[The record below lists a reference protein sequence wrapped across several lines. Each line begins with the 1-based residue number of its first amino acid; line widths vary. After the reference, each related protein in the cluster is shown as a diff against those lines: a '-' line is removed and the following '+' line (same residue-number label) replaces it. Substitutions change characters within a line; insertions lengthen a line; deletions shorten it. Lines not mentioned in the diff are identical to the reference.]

1 MIPTFLGATLLVFT
15 ILQMAPGGP
24 LDKTIQQMQSGGA
37 SSGASQE
44 GGTSGNSNIGGSLI
58 PKRALKE
65 LERFYGFDKPILQ
78 RYLIWLGV
86 WEREIKHKTLI
97 FNFHESE
104 KKKNMGKR
112 RYAHIM
118 RNGSN
123 LEVYDKDGNISK
135 LWKARFDMDI
145 SEEEI
150 ANINLTLE
158 DEHAIEVFNKEKNKL
173 EFFVNSGNLIQVYD
187 EEKNLKGILQ
197 ARFDVNISEQEKKY
211 IDYIIESDQE
221 INIKTIEFLEQRK
234 DKKIIKTIHE
244 DKKIIVLNTSPVT
257 IGKLFEIKEL
267 EGTIYETEF
276 SGVLT
281 GNLGKSYTYQQPVT
295 DVMKPRFR
303 VSIMLGL
310 TGWII
315 AYLVCI
321 PLGIK
326 KALSHGSRFDLIS
339 SAIVFM
345 AYSIPGWAFGGVLLV
360 LFGGGS
366 FWDVFPLGGLHSP
379 QSIWQ
384 NMNFFEKVIDQIWHA
399 ILPIIAW
406 TIGSFA
412 SLTVLMKNSLLDNM
426 SQDYIRTAFAKG
438 LTERRVIWVHAMRNS
453 IIPIASGIGYI
464 IATIIAGS
472 YFIEWIFNIDGFGKM
487 GYQAILDRDY
497 PITMGFLV
505 VAVLIRLVANLL
517 SDLALALV
525 DPRIRF
531 K

>member
-1 MIPTFLGATLLVFT
+1 MVPTFLGATLLVFV

-24 LDKTIQQMQSGGA
+24 LEKTVMQMQKGAPSGGGA
-37 SSGASQE
+37 SE
-44 GGTSGNSNIGGSLI
+44 GGASGNSSSSSGTLL

-65 LERFYGFDKPILQ
+65 LERFYGFDKPIWQ

-86 WEREIKHKTLI
+86 WPREIKHRNVSFKLGE
-97 FNFHESE
+97 NE

-112 RYAHIM
+112 RFAYIK
-118 RNGSN
+118 REGSS
-123 LEVYDKDGNISK
+123 LSVFDKEGKPST

-145 SEEEI
+145 SDEEI
-150 ANINLTLE
+150 ENFENL
-158 DEHAIEVFNKEKNKL
+158 KNQGKLSEIKKL
-173 EFFVNSGNLIQVYD
+173 EATV
-187 EEKNLKGILQ
+187 
-197 ARFDVNISEQEKKY
+197 
-211 IDYIIESDQE
+211 
-221 INIKTIEFLEQRK
+221 
-234 DKKIIKTIHE
+234 
-244 DKKIIVLNTSPVT
+244 
-257 IGKLFEIKEL
+257 
-267 EGTIYETEF
+267 YETEF

-295 DVMKPRFR
+295 EVMKPRFK

-326 KALSHGSRFDLIS
+326 KALRHGSRFDLIS
-339 SAIVFM
+339 SVIVFM

-379 QSIWQ
+379 QEVWQ
-384 NMNFFEKVIDQIWHA
+384 DLSFFGKVLDQIHHA

-438 LTERRVIWVHAMRNS
+438 LSEKRVIWVHAIRNS

-472 YFIEWIFNIDGFGKM
+472 YFIEMIFNINGFGKM

-505 VAVLIRLVANLL
+505 VAVLIRLIANLL
-517 SDLALALV
+517 SDLALAAV

>member
-1 MIPTFLGATLLVFT
+1 MFNYVIRRLLLMIPTFLGATMLVFV

-24 LDKTIQQMQSGGA
+24 LEKTIMQIQM
-37 SSGASQE
+37 GASQGGGE
-44 GGTSGNSNIGGSLI
+44 GGATSSGSSSAGTLL
-58 PKRALKE
+58 PKRAIKE
-65 LERFYGFDKPILQ
+65 LERFYGFDKPIWQ

-86 WEREIKHKTLI
+86 WEREIKHRTLYFKI
-97 FNFHESE
+97 GDTDV
-104 KKKNMGKR
+104 KKNMGKR
-112 RYAHIM
+112 RYAFV
-118 RNGSN
+118 RKNGAE
-123 LEVYDKDGNISK
+123 LEVSDKEGNIST
-135 LWKARFDMDI
+135 LWTARFDMDI
-145 SEEEI
+145 SDEEI
-150 ANINLTLE
+150 IHFEEL
-158 DEHAIEVFNKEKNKL
+158 KNNGELADVSKL
-173 EFFVNSGNLIQVYD
+173 E
-187 EEKNLKGILQ
+187 
-197 ARFDVNISEQEKKY
+197 A
-211 IDYIIESDQE
+211 
-221 INIKTIEFLEQRK
+221 TIF
-234 DKKIIKTIHE
+234 
-244 DKKIIVLNTSPVT
+244 
-257 IGKLFEIKEL
+257 
-267 EGTIYETEF
+267 ETEY

-281 GNLGKSYTYQQPVT
+281 GNLGKSYTYQQPVI
-295 DVMKPRFR
+295 DVMKPRFI
-303 VSIMLGL
+303 VSILLGL
-310 TGWII
+310 SGFLIS
-315 AYLVCI
+315 YLVCI

-326 KALSHGSRFDLIS
+326 KALNHGSKFDLIS

-379 QSIWQ
+379 QEIWVSLS
-384 NMNFFEKVIDQIWHA
+384 FFEKILDQLHHV

-438 LTERRVIWVHAMRNS
+438 LSEKRVIWVHAVRNS

-472 YFIEWIFNIDGFGKM
+472 YFIEMIFNINGFGKM

-505 VAVLIRLVANLL
+505 IAVIIRLVANLL
-517 SDLALALV
+517 SDLALAAV

>member
-1 MIPTFLGATLLVFT
+1 MIPTFLGATMLVFV

-24 LDKTIQQMQSGGA
+24 LEKTIMQIQIGGSQGGGEGGA
-37 SSGASQE
+37 TSSGSSGA
-44 GGTSGNSNIGGSLI
+44 GTLL

-65 LERFYGFDKPILQ
+65 LERFYGFDKPIWQ

-86 WEREIKHKTLI
+86 WEREIKHRTLYFKI
-97 FNFHESE
+97 GDTDV
-104 KKKNMGKR
+104 KKNMGKR
-112 RYAHIM
+112 RYAFV
-118 RNGSN
+118 RKNGAE
-123 LEVYDKDGNISK
+123 LEVSDKEGNIST
-135 LWKARFDMDI
+135 LWTARFDMDI
-145 SEEEI
+145 SDEEI
-150 ANINLTLE
+150 IHFEEL
-158 DEHAIEVFNKEKNKL
+158 KNNGELADVSKL
-173 EFFVNSGNLIQVYD
+173 E
-187 EEKNLKGILQ
+187 
-197 ARFDVNISEQEKKY
+197 A
-211 IDYIIESDQE
+211 
-221 INIKTIEFLEQRK
+221 TIF
-234 DKKIIKTIHE
+234 
-244 DKKIIVLNTSPVT
+244 
-257 IGKLFEIKEL
+257 
-267 EGTIYETEF
+267 ETEY

-281 GNLGKSYTYQQPVT
+281 GNLGKSYTYQQPVI
-295 DVMKPRFR
+295 DVMKPRFI
-303 VSIMLGL
+303 VSILLGL
-310 TGWII
+310 SGFLIS
-315 AYLVCI
+315 YLVCI

-326 KALSHGSRFDLIS
+326 KALNHGSKFDLIS

-379 QSIWQ
+379 QEIWVSLS
-384 NMNFFEKVIDQIWHA
+384 FFEKILDQLHHV

-438 LTERRVIWVHAMRNS
+438 LSEKRVIWVHAVRNS

-472 YFIEWIFNIDGFGKM
+472 YFIEMIFNINGFGKM

-505 VAVLIRLVANLL
+505 IAVIIRLVANLL
-517 SDLALALV
+517 SDLALAAV

>member
-1 MIPTFLGATLLVFT
+1 MFNYIIRRLLLMIPTFLGATMLVFV

-24 LDKTIQQMQSGGA
+24 LEKTIMQIQMGASQGGGEGGA
-37 SSGASQE
+37 TSSGSSGA
-44 GGTSGNSNIGGSLI
+44 GTLL

-65 LERFYGFDKPILQ
+65 LERFYGFDKPIWQ

-86 WEREIKHKTLI
+86 WEREIKHRTLFFKI
-97 FNFHESE
+97 GDTEV
-104 KKKNMGKR
+104 KKNMGKR
-112 RYAHIM
+112 RYAFV
-118 RNGSN
+118 RKKGAE
-123 LEVYDKDGNISK
+123 LEVYNVDGNIST
-135 LWKARFDMDI
+135 LWTARFDMDI
-145 SEEEI
+145 SDEEI
-150 ANINLTLE
+150 INFEELKSTGKLQ
-158 DEHAIEVFNKEKNKL
+158 DISKL
-173 EFFVNSGNLIQVYD
+173 E
-187 EEKNLKGILQ
+187 
-197 ARFDVNISEQEKKY
+197 A
-211 IDYIIESDQE
+211 
-221 INIKTIEFLEQRK
+221 TIF
-234 DKKIIKTIHE
+234 
-244 DKKIIVLNTSPVT
+244 
-257 IGKLFEIKEL
+257 
-267 EGTIYETEF
+267 ETEY

-281 GNLGKSYTYQQPVT
+281 GNLGKSYTYQQPVVE
-295 DVMKPRFR
+295 VMKPRFK
-303 VSIMLGL
+303 VSILLGL
-310 TGWII
+310 TGFLIS
-315 AYLVCI
+315 YLVCI

-326 KALSHGSRFDLIS
+326 KALNHGSKFDLIS

-379 QSIWQ
+379 QEIWV
-384 NMNFFEKVIDQIWHA
+384 NLSFFEKILDQLHHV

-412 SLTVLMKNSLLDNM
+412 TLTVLMKNSLLDNM

-438 LTERRVIWVHAMRNS
+438 LSEKRVIWVHAVRNS

-472 YFIEWIFNIDGFGKM
+472 YFIEMIFNINGFGKM

-505 VAVLIRLVANLL
+505 IVVIIRLIANLL
-517 SDLALALV
+517 SDMALAAV